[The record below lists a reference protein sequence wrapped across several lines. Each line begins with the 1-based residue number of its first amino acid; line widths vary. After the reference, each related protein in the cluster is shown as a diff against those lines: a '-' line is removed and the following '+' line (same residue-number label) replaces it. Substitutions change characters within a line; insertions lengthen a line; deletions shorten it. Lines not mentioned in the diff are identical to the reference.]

1 MSYPFLISLPR
12 PSPTSDVYTLD
23 ADDAHGLLIKGL
35 AEAKDAK
42 RGGEDVKEE
51 E

>member
-1 MSYPFLISLPR
+1 MKPHS
-12 PSPTSDVYTLD
+12 SDVYTLD